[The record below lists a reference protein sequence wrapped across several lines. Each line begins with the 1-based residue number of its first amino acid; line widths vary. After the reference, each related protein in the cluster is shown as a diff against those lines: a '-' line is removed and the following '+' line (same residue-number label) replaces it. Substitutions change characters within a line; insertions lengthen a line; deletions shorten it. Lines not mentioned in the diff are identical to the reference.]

1 MSLNILQRS
10 IIDGSIVLLFEPFHS
25 LLFADSMLSSDSA
38 FASSAEANSASWSLE
53 HDVEVHTE
61 NTSEGVILNTQ
72 INVLLNTESE
82 ASSIREISLLEFSIL
97 DLESSFKD
105 LVSLISSDG
114 DMDSDFLITLD
125 RETTNGIFS
134 S

>member
-25 LLFADSMLSSDSA
+25 LFFADSMLSSDSA

-72 INVLLNTESE
+72 INMLLNTESE

-97 DLESSFKD
+97 DLKTSFKD
-105 LVSLISSDG
+105 FISLITSNGNMNCDFFVSLNAETSDG
-114 DMDSDFLITLD
+114 
-125 RETTNGIFS
+125 ES
-134 S
+134 SS